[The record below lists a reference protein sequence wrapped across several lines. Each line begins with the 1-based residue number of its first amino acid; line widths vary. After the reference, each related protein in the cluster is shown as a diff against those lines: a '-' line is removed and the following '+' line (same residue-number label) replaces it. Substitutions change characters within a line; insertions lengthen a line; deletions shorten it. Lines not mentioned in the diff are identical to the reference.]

1 MSFEGG
7 EHTLRSEM
15 SRRGEEINVNGKKK
29 SEMNFFVV
37 APVSFV
43 TKN

>member
-15 SRRGEEINVNGKKK
+15 SRRGEEINVNGKESQK
-29 SEMNFFVV
+29 
-37 APVSFV
+37 
-43 TKN
+43 